1 MKRVVSEGVLRIV
14 RWRVK
19 LRCRMDLS
27 WRGKCCSLRGSVG
40 ERREGIRSVGGG
52 SRVRFVSCSSIGKKR
67 GLRIV
72 IDSG

>member
-1 MKRVVSEGVLRIV
+1 
-14 RWRVK
+14 
-19 LRCRMDLS
+19 MDLS

-40 ERREGIRSVGGG
+40 ERREGIRTVGGG